1 MKIRFFLFSILI
13 ISTCAA
19 GDLPKVNVDK
29 LRSLL
34 YASTNRE
41 SALDS
46 LDNYISKL
54 VNSKT
59 DSPLIL
65 AYKGA
70 AECIHAKYSFW
81 PWDKLSDVNKGLELL
96 NKSVEINK
104 DNLEIRFLKFAVLH
118 NLPSIL
124 GYSDEADQE
133 ANNIFSL
140 LSKANYSYDEYL
152 IKNVI
157 QFLID
162 SERLTAN
169 QIKLLKNKLVLLK
182 R

>member
-1 MKIRFFLFSILI
+1 MILRIFVISLFVICSSL
-13 ISTCAA
+13 A
-19 GDLPKVNVDK
+19 GDIPKVTVDK

-46 LDNYISKL
+46 LDNYLSKL
-54 VNSKT
+54 MVSVD

-70 AECIHAKYSFW
+70 AESIRAKYNFW
-81 PWDKLSDVNKGLELL
+81 LWDKLSDVNKGLESL
-96 NKSVEINK
+96 NKSVEIDK
-104 DNLEIRFLKFAVLH
+104 DNLEIRFLRFAVLH
-118 NLPSIL
+118 NLPSML

-133 ANNIFSL
+133 ANSIFSML
-140 LSKANYSYDEYL
+140 TKAKYSYDQYL
-152 IKNVI
+152 IKNVSE
-157 QFLID
+157 FLIN

-169 QIKLLKNKLVLLK
+169 QIKLLKNKFGIT
-182 R
+182 